1 MISRLI
7 RIEQSRASWTIALGM
22 GTALSI
28 ALSLFG
34 GLILI
39 TSQAFSEPEALNL
52 ALARPLATL
61 QIVAGLL
68 LLATLILI
76 PVRRLFTRVGRTGLI
91 EIDDRIVRVRESG
104 LLAGRSFAEP
114 LAAYEGAAHRM
125 RTTLSGIQ
133 HELIL
138 VHPDARRDVV
148 IALDAGRPGMTPAA
162 MMAQLGLPEIALADI
177 RAHARRVGTRAS
189 RRRRPRCLRRAHLTP
204 ASDAPRRFA
213 ARTLNGVSARD
224 APL

>member
-1 MISRLI
+1 MLARADQSAVTAANDDTRLI
-7 RIEQSRASWTIALGM
+7 RIEQSRASWTVVLGM
-22 GTALSI
+22 GSALSI
-28 ALSLFG
+28 GLSLFG
-34 GLILI
+34 GFILI
-39 TSQAFSEPEALNL
+39 ASQALSEPEALNV

-76 PVRRLFTRVGRTGLI
+76 PVRRLFAHFGRTALI
-91 EIDDRIVRVRESG
+91 EIDDCMVHVRESG

-133 HELIL
+133 HEVIL
-138 VHPDARRDVV
+138 VHPDAHRDVV
-148 IALDAGRPGMTPAA
+148 IALDSGQRGMTPAA

-177 RAHARRVGTRAS
+177 PRARRIDRATADVS
-189 RRRRPRCLRRAHLTP
+189 DLV
-204 ASDAPRRFA
+204 ASG
-213 ARTLNGVSARD
+213 ART
-224 APL
+224 

>member
-1 MISRLI
+1 MLARADHSAVTAANDDTRLI
-7 RIEQSRASWTIALGM
+7 RIEQSRASWTVVLGV
-22 GTALSI
+22 GSALSI
-28 ALSLFG
+28 ALSLLG
-34 GLILI
+34 GFILI
-39 TSQAFSEPEALNL
+39 ASQALSEPEALNV

-76 PVRRLFTRVGRTGLI
+76 PVRRLFARFGRTALI

-138 VHPDARRDVV
+138 IHRDAGRDVV
-148 IALDAGRPGMTPAA
+148 IALDAGQRGMTPAA

-177 RAHARRVGTRAS
+177 PRARRIDRGPANVSGLVAS
-189 RRRRPRCLRRAHLTP
+189 G
-204 ASDAPRRFA
+204 AP
-213 ARTLNGVSARD
+213 T
-224 APL
+224 